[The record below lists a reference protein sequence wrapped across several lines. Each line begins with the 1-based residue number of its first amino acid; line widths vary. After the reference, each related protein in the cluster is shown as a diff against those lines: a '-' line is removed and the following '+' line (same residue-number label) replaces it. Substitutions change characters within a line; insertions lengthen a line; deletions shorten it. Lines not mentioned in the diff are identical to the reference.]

1 MKQKILKTITAL
13 AVALVCSL
21 PFSLT
26 GFAEDYPVINMEDV
40 VTEMSEIPDSG
51 RDENGVRYICDRF
64 GNLTDVPFDMVYEN
78 QRYELCF
85 YQNGIG
91 YTGIAIVDGEEWK
104 FENGTA
110 LNGEYEENGRCVAYI
125 DGKTVN
131 GPYTYMDGEFFV
143 PRHVESYTDKY
154 GDVVEAAVNYNCWR
168 YAENGTCRYS
178 LKDGWYGPEEYRR
191 FYDGGILL
199 CGMADSS
206 ELEGTQEYG
215 KYFNKG
221 VLFTGFYAFDDLM
234 YDPIK
239 LIACYIDGERYFGHY
254 QVKGNEEW
262 SSESYKDS
270 MEYWKSH
277 LEAGKTYL
285 FSEEETNTGYV
296 GILQEGFYEENGC
309 RYWYEGGIRQGTEGR
324 GKEIYDPETDA
335 WYWLDAVD
343 NGKVATGKDVYQES
357 YAGAYADR
365 PDGTGKWVRYDE
377 NGHMIKGW
385 CDTEAGTYYFDLE
398 TGAMAKGTAVI
409 DGKEYTFD
417 KDTGILTSG
426 VQHDRVW
433 VSVGGKDYWYENGV
447 RQGYD
452 PDNPD
457 YRGKEI
463 YDPAS
468 DAWYWLDNI
477 QQGAK
482 AVSKD
487 VYQESWAGCFGDNG
501 EYGKWVRYDE
511 NGHMV
516 KGWQSVL
523 VEDEIKGHYK
533 YEDYYFDLETGA
545 MVKGKVSIIEVFE
558 YEGNASVYECISL
571 FDEIDGHRV
580 EVISY
585 EPYTGDRE
593 VGSAIRL
600 E

>member
-1 MKQKILKTITAL
+1 MMKQKILATLTTVTA
-13 AVALVCSL
+13 ALVCFL
-21 PFSLT
+21 ALT
-26 GFAEDYPVINMEDV
+26 MTVFAEEYPVINRE
-40 VTEMSEIPDSG
+40 E
-51 RDENGVRYICDRF
+51 
-64 GNLTDVPFDMVYEN
+64 TDVPDRPTTVKRDGLFYNSDTNTVLDGWFEN
-78 QRYELCF
+78 YQYELQY
-85 YQNGIG
+85 YQNGVG

-110 LNGEYEENGRCVAYI
+110 LNGEYEENGRYVTYI
-125 DGKTVN
+125 DGKPVN
-131 GPYTYMDGEFFV
+131 GPYTYMGNDFFV
-143 PRHVESYTDKY
+143 PGHVDSYTNKN
-154 GDVVEAAVNYNCWR
+154 GTVTEAAVGYNCWR
-168 YAENGTCRYS
+168 YAENGYQDS
-178 LKDGWYGPEEYRR
+178 VNGWYGPEEYRR
-191 FYDGGILL
+191 FYRRGILRS
-199 CGMADSS
+199 GIADSS
-206 ELEGTQEYG
+206 GLEGTPEYG

-221 VLFTGFYAFDDLM
+221 LPLTGFRAYDDGM
-234 YDPIK
+234 YNRTY

-254 QVKGNEEW
+254 QVTGNEEW
-262 SSESYKDS
+262 STESYKES
-270 MEYWKSH
+270 MEYWKSY

-285 FSEEETNTGYV
+285 FSEDETKTGYT

-309 RYWYEGGIRQGTEGR
+309 KYWYEGGIRQGTEGR
-324 GKEIYDPETDA
+324 GKEIYDPATDA

-385 CDTEAGTYYFDLE
+385 CDTEKGTYYFDPE

-409 DGKEYTFD
+409 DGKEYAFD
-417 KDTGILTSG
+417 KNTGLLTTQK
-426 VQHDRVW
+426 VHDREW
-433 VSVGGKDYWYENGV
+433 VSVDGKEYWYENGV

-452 PDNPD
+452 PENPD

-487 VYQESWAGCFGDNG
+487 VYQESWAGSFGDNG

-511 NGHMV
+511 NGHMG
-516 KGWQSVL
+516 KGWDKIM
-523 VEDEIKGHYK
+523 VEAEIKGHYK
-533 YEDYYFDLETGA
+533 YVWYYFDLETGA
-545 MVKGKVSIIEVFE
+545 MAKGKVSIIELSPDGVLQE
-558 YEGNASVYECISL
+558 WIYI
-571 FDEIDGHRV
+571 FDEVDGHKV
-580 EVISY
+580 ESISH
-585 EPYTGDRE
+585 ENYTGDRE